1 MTHTR
6 VKIIAINCP
15 SDLEDEINSF
25 IKDKDVISISFAEG
39 PSGNIALI
47 HYKDTLFSTLG

>member
-15 SDLEDEINSF
+15 SDLEEEINNF
-25 IKDKDVISISFAEG
+25 IKDKDVISINFAEG